1 MPRIR
6 GIGTLALG
14 LTFLLVAGCTSAPGD
29 ASNATGDADDA
40 ADGNLVTMKSM
51 AFSPKTLEVKVGE
64 TVTWVNK
71 DSVLHTVSADD
82 PNQWGTPGSGDDTA
96 QWMKS
101 GATWN
106 HTFMEPGTYQYYCK
120 PHASGS
126 MGHRMG
132 MVGTIIVEA

>member
-14 LTFLLVAGCTSAPGD
+14 LTFLLVAGCSSVPTDGD
-29 ASNATGDADDA
+29 HDLDADA
-40 ADGNLVTMKSM
+40 AQGNQVSMKSM
-51 AFSPKTLEVKVGE
+51 AFAPKTLEVHVGE
-64 TVTWVNK
+64 TVTWVNA

-96 QWMKS
+96 SWMKP
-101 GATWN
+101 GAMWN
-106 HTFMEPGTYQYYCK
+106 HTFTEPGTYHYYCK

-132 MVGTIIVEA
+132 MVGTIVVEA